1 MTPKQLTDSNL
12 PLDRVY
18 WVEPRRVLAGSYA
31 GNPDLDKA
39 RARLKGLFD
48 MGIRTIINLME
59 VDEQNRDG
67 EPFVPYEPLFRKI
80 ARAAGQEVEV
90 LRFPIKDNNIP
101 STILMKSILAAIEAS
116 LEEDRPV
123 YIHCMGGIGRTG
135 TVVSC
140 WLLQRGLA
148 TKANVFDVLAKLRVA
163 DKVRGIYDS
172 PEPGMQRNF
181 VQAWSI
187 QSQSTQSQ
195 STQSQSVKSQ
205 SVESRFIESANS
217 QIAKSKVPPLKSGRD
232 WFTRLMGFTE
242 RDSNEVREWITVD
255 GETLTSKV
263 NGVSYQAGRLEIAS
277 LRDFR
282 TRLAG
287 QQTPIGNFGVG
298 KSKDRESGAGGNVE
312 LEVGEWVGDV
322 TELHRDPANA
332 NAMFQVA
339 SQFNLL
345 EMVGPEVTPER
356 GVGRYENDRTQ
367 GPACAIAC
375 GAGTIYRNYFVPVGG
390 QIGQSAKYQVDCL
403 ADLGEALGNEDGK
416 LWKMSNG
423 YALPSARGLD
433 AVVKTLGGLSESELD
448 LMREKLRIGVHW
460 DTQVTL
466 ADTKHCV
473 NQVYG
478 SALPIGY
485 SSLSPS
491 KWEIFARLVLDAS
504 YEATFAAA
512 ALNLARGGNP
522 NLYLTTIGGG
532 VFGNPHEWIFGAIT
546 RACKLF
552 RKVPLKVTIVSYGH
566 SSLHAQQLIRSWRS

>member
-1 MTPKQLTDSNL
+1 MTKFTDSTP

-18 WVEPRRVLAGSYA
+18 WVEPQRVLAGAYA
-31 GNPDLDKA
+31 GKPDVA
-39 RARLKGLFD
+39 QSRERLQGLFD

-59 VDEQNRDG
+59 FDETNQFGD
-67 EPFVPYEPLFRKI
+67 PFVSYEPIFRKI
-80 ARAAGQEVEV
+80 AGAAGQEVEV

-101 STILMKSILAAIEAS
+101 SKILMKSILAAIEAS
-116 LEEDRPV
+116 LEADKPV

-148 TKANVFDVLAKLRVA
+148 TKANVFDVLAELRVV
-163 DKVRGIYDS
+163 DKVRGRETS
-172 PEPGMQRNF
+172 PEHGIQRGF
-181 VQAWSI
+181 VQAWSTG
-187 QSQSTQSQ
+187 STG
-195 STQSQSVKSQ
+195 
-205 SVESRFIESANS
+205 SRN
-217 QIAKSKVPPLKSGRD
+217 AKSKEPPSKSGKD

-242 RDSNEVREWITVD
+242 RDSNEVREWITVE
-255 GETLTSKV
+255 GEILTSKV
-263 NGVSYQAGRLEIAS
+263 NGASYQAGRLEIAS
-277 LRDFR
+277 LVEYRKS
-282 TRLAG
+282 LSS
-287 QQTPIGNFGVG
+287 QQLSIG
-298 KSKDRESGAGGNVE
+298 KSGSEKKSKAGDAIASASTNASTARKDK

-322 TELHRDPANA
+322 TQLHRDPANA
-332 NAMFQVA
+332 NSVFQVA

-390 QIGQSAKYQVDCL
+390 QIGQSAQCQVDCL
-403 ADLGEALGNEDGK
+403 ADLGAALGNEDGK
-416 LWKMSNG
+416 LWRMSNG

-433 AVVKTLGGLSESELD
+433 DVVKKLNGFSEDALD
-448 LMREKLRIGVHW
+448 LFREKLRIGVHW

-466 ADTKHCV
+466 ADTKHSV
-473 NQVYG
+473 SQVYG

-485 SSLSPS
+485 SSLSAS
-491 KWEIFARLVLDAS
+491 KWEIFARLVLEAS

-512 ALNLARGGNP
+512 ALNFARCGNP

-532 VFGNPHEWIFGAIT
+532 VFGNPHEWIFGAIA
-546 RACKLF
+546 RACTLF
-552 RKVPLKVTIVSYGH
+552 REVPLKVTIVSYGQ
-566 SSLHAQQLIRSWRS
+566 SSLHAQSLIRSWKA

>member
-1 MTPKQLTDSNL
+1 
-12 PLDRVY
+12 
-18 WVEPRRVLAGSYA
+18 
-31 GNPDLDKA
+31 
-39 RARLKGLFD
+39 
-48 MGIRTIINLME
+48 
-59 VDEQNRDG
+59 
-67 EPFVPYEPLFRKI
+67 
-80 ARAAGQEVEV
+80 
-90 LRFPIKDNNIP
+90 
-101 STILMKSILAAIEAS
+101 
-116 LEEDRPV
+116 
-123 YIHCMGGIGRTG
+123 
-135 TVVSC
+135 
-140 WLLQRGLA
+140 
-148 TKANVFDVLAKLRVA
+148 
-163 DKVRGIYDS
+163 
-172 PEPGMQRNF
+172 
-181 VQAWSI
+181 
-187 QSQSTQSQ
+187 
-195 STQSQSVKSQ
+195 
-205 SVESRFIESANS
+205 
-217 QIAKSKVPPLKSGRD
+217 
-232 WFTRLMGFTE
+232 MGFTE
-242 RDSNEVREWITVD
+242 RDSNEVREWITVE

-263 NGVSYQAGRLEIAS
+263 NGASYQAGRLEIAS
-277 LRDFR
+277 LQDFR

-287 QQTPIGNFGVG
+287 QPPIGNFRVG
-298 KSKDRESGAGGNVE
+298 KSKVRESGAGGIGE

-390 QIGQSAKYQVDCL
+390 QIGQSAQCQVDCL
-403 ADLGEALGNEDGK
+403 ADLGDALGNEDGK

-433 AVVKTLGGLSESELD
+433 AVVKTLGGLSESALD
-448 LMREKLRIGVHW
+448 QMREKLRIGVHW

-485 SSLSPS
+485 SSLSAS

-532 VFGNPHEWIFGAIT
+532 VFGNPHEWIFGAIS

-552 RKVPLKVTIVSYGH
+552 REVPLKVTIVSYGH
-566 SSLHAQQLIRSWRS
+566 SSLHAQHLIRSWRS